1 MSDVPSRVEMS
12 RLYRFEPCQSKGE
25 GKGGGDELTGPPQL
39 EPVSRAFLHP
49 LGHSLSCQTKGEG
62 RGGEEGMSCD
72 EECVMKSV
80 MKSV

>member
-1 MSDVPSRVEMS
+1 MSDIASRVELS

-25 GKGGGDELTGPPQL
+25 GRGGGDELTSPPRL
-39 EPVSRAFLHP
+39 EPVSRASPHP
-49 LGHSLSCQTKGEG
+49 LGHSLSCQLKGG
-62 RGGEEGMSCD
+62 GGEEGISCD